1 MDRGVQREGPGSVV
15 AEELLQQLDTIVQDF
30 LTRCQT
36 EPLKTAEAPG
46 WGTREVLAH
55 FLYYHQIAAWGVA
68 SVNTGGP
75 PWRSPATADQMN
87 AAFVP
92 LHAQESVEDLVRQLR
107 LAHARVVKAVR
118 EVKDPNAVVGIRG
131 TGEPMTLAQRLEM
144 TVGHWRGHL
153 KELG

>member
-1 MDRGVQREGPGSVV
+1 MVTEGLVK
-15 AEELLQQLDTIVQDF
+15 ELDGTVQDF

-68 SVNTGGP
+68 SVTTGGP

-92 LHAQESVEDLVRQLR
+92 LHAEESIEDLVKQLR
-107 LAHARVVKAVR
+107 LAHVRLIKAVG
-118 EVKDPNAVVGIRG
+118 EAHDPNAVVGVRG
-131 TGEPMTLAQRLEM
+131 TGEPMTLVQRLEM
-144 TVGHWRGHL
+144 TLNHWRGHL
-153 KELG
+153 KELGS

>member
-1 MDRGVQREGPGSVV
+1 VDGIDPAGGLGPLVASEVVNELDSV
-15 AEELLQQLDTIVQDF
+15 VQDF

-36 EPLKTAEAPG
+36 EPLKTTEAPG
-46 WGTREVLAH
+46 WGTKEVLAH
-55 FLYYHQIAAWGVA
+55 FLYYHQIAGWGAA
-68 SVNTGGP
+68 SINTGGP

-92 LHAQESVEDLVRQLR
+92 LHAEESIDDLVKQLQ
-107 LAHARVVKAVR
+107 LAHGRLMKAVR
-118 EVKDPNAVVGIRG
+118 EAEDPNAVVGVRG

-144 TVGHWRGHL
+144 TLNHWRGHL